1 MIINTETIEKAFKA
15 YDKEIVVEIIDLF
28 FEEYPERIAALEKAF
43 DEKDSELLRTT
54 AHGLKG
60 VVSHFYAEGPRTLSK
75 DLEEKGTNGDFDKV
89 GEMVTTLGSQL
100 KQMAE
105 ELQELKEN
113 YR

>member
-1 MIINTETIEKAFKA
+1 
-15 YDKEIVVEIIDLF
+15 
-28 FEEYPERIAALEKAF
+28 
-43 DEKDSELLRTT
+43 
-54 AHGLKG
+54 

-75 DLEEKGTNGDFDKV
+75 DLEEKGTNGDFDQV
-89 GEMVTTLGSQL
+89 DEMVTTLGSQL